1 VLIEL
6 NEAFASQAVYV
17 AAHLKIPDEKLNVN
31 GGAIALG
38 HPLGCTGA
46 KLTTHCSHEMKR
58 RNVKY
63 GIVTMCVGGGWE
75 WLESSKGCDAMM
87 EMKTYLLDTFQWNDK
102 ANRQVLAK
110 IRTLPSQEECIK
122 FFSHLINSQ
131 IKWDQAHRGL
141 PKDPNLDW
149 WKPLYKPDDLE
160 PEWEKSLKAWL
171 DLIESRAKPS
181 CSRT

>member
-1 VLIEL
+1 
-6 NEAFASQAVYV
+6 
-17 AAHLKIPDEKLNVN
+17 
-31 GGAIALG
+31 
-38 HPLGCTGA
+38 
-46 KLTTHCSHEMKR
+46 
-58 RNVKY
+58 
-63 GIVTMCVGGGWE
+63 
-75 WLESSKGCDAMM
+75 MM

-131 IKWDQAHRGL
+131 IKWIKRIEVF

-171 DLIESRAKPS
+171 DLIESKSEAELFENVKWVGFDGGVYTGPLKDIALQLNYHSIHHRAQIQAIIRKQGVEPDFVDYIGTVY
-181 CSRT
+181 RKLE